1 MVGLSN
7 YKARPGSIS
16 QGIRPVVY
24 GIITS
29 KERLFYAGLLC
40 LILSNTINRITLDDS
55 IKNPVVLAL
64 QLFTLAFYFTQFVL
78 HKPKRI
84 TILSSIAIGAL
95 AALIGFI
102 SRSYT
107 LLWLVLTIVCA
118 DGAELK
124 RVAFVV
130 LCGYLFVFVLTLV
143 LVLIGAIENIVVVRG
158 AGEGVRLSLGFS
170 HPNQLG
176 FFLVTMSCAYI
187 GVLSPNLTLWKLAPV
202 LGAAL
207 VAMFVADSRTSVV
220 GIVLLA
226 IFCLVQSKVRS
237 ERQLRTVMIACA
249 AVVVLCALGSIVL
262 AAVYDDSNELMFQI
276 SKLLSSRP
284 YYSHYYFENY
294 PITLFGNNFSDAER
308 IVREGV
314 DTTLLLDNAY
324 CMLMLRHGVVG
335 FCLIMAL
342 SLCAFGKGISESNGL
357 SWAMGMAL
365 FAILGLSENAFI
377 DISVNFYLVGL
388 ISALPGHT
396 LGAFDPG
403 REHSMMG
410 SVK

>member
-1 MVGLSN
+1 MVDVSN
-7 YKARPGSIS
+7 HKARPSSIAQEFRS
-16 QGIRPVVY
+16 VVD
-24 GIITS
+24 GVITS
-29 KERLFYAGLLC
+29 RERLFYVGLLC
-40 LILSNTINRITLDDS
+40 LVLSNTVNRITLDAS
-55 IKNPVVLAL
+55 IKNPVVLIL
-64 QLFTLAFYFTQFVL
+64 QLFTLAFYFAQFML
-78 HKPKRI
+78 HKPKGI
-84 TILSSIAIGAL
+84 TLLSTVAIGVL
-95 AALIGFI
+95 AALVGFVP
-102 SRSYT
+102 RSYT

-143 LVLIGAIENIVVVRG
+143 LVLFGVIDNIVVVRG
-158 AGEGVRLSLGFS
+158 AGEGVRLSLGFN

-187 GVLSPNLTLWKLAPV
+187 SVLFPNLTLWRLAPV

-207 VAMFVADSRTSVV
+207 VALFVADSRTSVI
-220 GIVLLA
+220 GMALLIV
-226 IFCLVQSKVRS
+226 FCFAQSKVKS
-237 ERQLRTVMIACA
+237 ERQLRTTLISCA

-262 AAVYDDSNELMFQI
+262 AAIYDDSNGVMFQI

-294 PITLFGNNFSDAER
+294 PITLFGNNFSEAER

-324 CMLMLRHGVVG
+324 CMLLLRHGIVG
-335 FCLIMAL
+335 FCLLMTL
-342 SLCAFGKGISESNGL
+342 SLCAFGRGASELSGM

-365 FAILGLSENAFI
+365 FSILGLSENAFI
-377 DISVNFYLVGL
+377 DVSVNFYLVGL

-403 REHSMMG
+403 REHSKME
-410 SVK
+410 